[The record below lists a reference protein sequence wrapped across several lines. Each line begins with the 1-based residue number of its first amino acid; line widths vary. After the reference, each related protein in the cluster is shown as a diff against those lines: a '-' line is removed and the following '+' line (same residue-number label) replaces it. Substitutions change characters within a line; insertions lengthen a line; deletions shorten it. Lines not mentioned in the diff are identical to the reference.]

1 MSFPG
6 FMDAKCL
13 AASKPRPMLAPTT
26 RIVWPVRSARRTGGT
41 GVNWSLAAW
50 KRENLMVG
58 EVGGR
63 ESVSHRKYANLNCE
77 ALCGGVYKA
86 SQVET

>member
-26 RIVWPVRSARRTGGT
+26 RMVWPVRSARRTGGT
-41 GVNWSLAAW
+41 GVNWSLTTW
-50 KRENLMVG
+50 KKENFMVG
-58 EVGGR
+58 GVGG
-63 ESVSHRKYANLNCE
+63 SILGK
-77 ALCGGVYKA
+77 
-86 SQVET
+86 SQKVRQFKISSTVWAAGPSGY